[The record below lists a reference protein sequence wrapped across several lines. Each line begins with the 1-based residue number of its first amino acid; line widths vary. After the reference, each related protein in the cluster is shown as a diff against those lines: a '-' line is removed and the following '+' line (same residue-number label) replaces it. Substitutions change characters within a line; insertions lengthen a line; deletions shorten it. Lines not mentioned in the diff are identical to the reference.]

1 MSASLLRRLVAE
13 FVGTGLLV
21 LFGAGSV
28 VAALELDRGRLDYA
42 GLGIISLAF
51 GLVVAL
57 VIYTVGTTSGAHIN
71 PAVTVALAAARRFR
85 WAEVA
90 PYVVAQ
96 LLGALVGGL
105 LIVVYVGSRAT
116 DLGNVGLTAL
126 GPGVNGLQGIVARRS
141 GRSCWSSRSWRSP
154 STACPS
160 RWAGSII
167 DSRATEI
174 MLIGPFTGGSV
185 NPARSFGPYLVNQVF
200 GGSTPWSEFY
210 VYIVGPLVGGVAGAL
225 CYEAV
230 ARPAAAVPPVG
241 APARRACPPRRPP
254 ESPRPSRT
262 WRLRSPPSHAGRHPR
277 VRETKT

>member
-28 VAALELDRGRLDYA
+28 VAALEINRGRLDYA

-71 PAVTVALAAARRFR
+71 PAVTIALATTRRFR

-90 PYVVAQ
+90 PYVLAQ
-96 LLGALVGGL
+96 LLGAVLGGL
-105 LIVVYVGSRAT
+105 LIVAYVGSRAT
-116 DLGNVGLTAL
+116 DLGSVGLTSL
-126 GPGVNGLQGIVARRS
+126 GPGVNGLQGIVAEALGTFLLVFTIMAVAVDQRAPT
-141 GRSCWSSRSWRSP
+141 G
-154 STACPS
+154 
-160 RWAGSII
+160 WAGFLIGLAV
-167 DSRATEI
+167 ATEI
-174 MLIGPFTGGSV
+174 MLIGPFTGGAV
-185 NPARSFGPYLVNQVF
+185 NPARSFGPYLVNQLF

-210 VYIVGPLVGGVAGAL
+210 VYLVGPLVGGVAGAL

-241 APARRACPPRRPP
+241 APVEEGLPAAEPGRAPDVPAQSRREA
-254 ESPRPSRT
+254 PSR
-262 WRLRSPPSHAGRHPR
+262 SQS
-277 VRETKT
+277 KT